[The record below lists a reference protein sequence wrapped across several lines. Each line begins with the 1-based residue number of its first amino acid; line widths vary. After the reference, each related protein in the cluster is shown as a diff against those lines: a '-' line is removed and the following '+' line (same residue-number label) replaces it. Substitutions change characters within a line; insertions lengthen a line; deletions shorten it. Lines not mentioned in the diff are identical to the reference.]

1 MQDSRNNIMFRKV
14 KTYSGRNDTTA
25 DADFYKEQ
33 AKIESLRA
41 RRENIGER
49 RRVALF
55 GSRDERYDVQKRFL
69 EDFQIQMTIKQQKQQ
84 EEKSRES
91 QENQQLERHR
101 KMMDALCTEREGTR
115 RENLR
120 QVSIENRLAAL
131 AKSSEFLYGKVMED
145 LRDREMIRQ
154 NILRYNPNV
163 F

>member
-33 AKIESLRA
+33 AKIEALRS
-41 RRENIGER
+41 RRENVGER

-55 GSRDERYDVQKRFL
+55 GSRDERYDMQKRFL
-69 EDFQIQMTIKQQKQQ
+69 EDAQIQMTIKQQKQQ
-84 EEKSRES
+84 EEKTRES
-91 QENQQLERHR
+91 QQNQQLERHR
-101 KMMDALCTEREGTR
+101 QMMDALYREREVRR
-115 RENLR
+115 REKLR
-120 QVSIENRLAAL
+120 QASEENRIAAL
-131 AKSSEFLYGKVMED
+131 AKSSDSLYGKVMED

-154 NILRYNPNV
+154 NIQRYNPNV